1 MPFAPDITELL
12 ARARADL
19 RMGVP
24 LVMSGEGAVLVMAAE
39 TLNPQR
45 LADVLALGGE
55 PVLAIT
61 ARRAETLKARPYSDR
76 LAPFAQ
82 WFRQLWAESLG
93 KGGKGTTPINAVG
106 TIDQHSQLQLYL
118 DAEFFLN
125 LL

>member
-45 LADVLALGGE
+45 LADVLALGGDQF
-55 PVLAIT
+55 I
-61 ARRAETLKARPYSDR
+61 
-76 LAPFAQ
+76 F
-82 WFRQLWAESLG
+82 WFRWWFTNTWRKL
-93 KGGKGTTPINAVG
+93 
-106 TIDQHSQLQLYL
+106 
-118 DAEFFLN
+118 
-125 LL
+125 